1 MVVLLPTKN
10 EEEGVG
16 EVIDRIPRNEIEN
29 LGYNLEILVI
39 DGDSDDS
46 TCRIAKDKLAK
57 VINQKTPMG
66 KGSGF
71 KQALTHVLMGN
82 IRKKIF

>member
-1 MVVLLPTKN
+1 MGDRKRLVVLLPTKN

-39 DGDSDDS
+39 DGEKH
-46 TCRIAKDKLAK
+46 C
-57 VINQKTPMG
+57 
-66 KGSGF
+66 
-71 KQALTHVLMGN
+71 
-82 IRKKIF
+82 

>member
-1 MVVLLPTKN
+1 MGEVIVGDRTNTSRTLPTKN

-46 TCRIAKDKLAK
+46 TCRIVAIKLAK
-57 VINQKTPMG
+57 AINQKTPMG
-66 KGSGF
+66 KGSGR
-71 KQALTHVLMGN
+71 N
-82 IRKKIF
+82 RR